1 MLWFIIYIASL
12 ITSLVSATNAE
23 EGAASQATA
32 QESRTPAPAPAVVT
46 AVKQFEGCSARAF
59 WDYRL
64 YSIGYGTRAGSPHET
79 IDCETE
85 AEQRLIIELGQAQT
99 QVDALGAP
107 LTAAQRA
114 ALTSLTFNAGA
125 SWMQSGLGEAVRA
138 GNWIRARGIFLQY
151 VRANGEVLEGLA
163 RRRRAE
169 AAWFEGELIAAVAEQ
184 APAGEPAPP
193 AAARKVRV
201 ATNVDADNDDR
212 PHQVVKKKQ
221 VKVASRN
228 DDDNDDR
235 LRRRRRPHRDDD
247 DNEDD

>member
-12 ITSLVSATNAE
+12 ITSLVSAANAE
-23 EGAASQATA
+23 EGAASQATV

-46 AVKQFEGCSARAF
+46 AVKQFEGCSPRAF
-59 WDYRL
+59 WDYRQ
-64 YSIGYGTRAGSPHET
+64 YSIGYGTRAVSPHET

-193 AAARKVRV
+193 AAARKVRM
-201 ATNVDADNDDR
+201 ATKVDADNDDR

-228 DDDNDDR
+228 DHDNDDR
-235 LRRRRRPHRDDD
+235 LRRSRRPHRDDD

>member
-12 ITSLVSATNAE
+12 ITSLVSAANAQ

-32 QESRTPAPAPAVVT
+32 QEPSSPALAPGLVT
-46 AVKQFEGCSARAF
+46 AVKQFEGCSPRAF
-59 WDYRL
+59 WDYRQF
-64 YSIGYGTRAGSPHET
+64 SIGYGTRAISPNET

-107 LTAAQRA
+107 LTAAQRS

-138 GNWIRARGIFLQY
+138 GDWIRARGIFLQY
-151 VRANGEVLEGLA
+151 VSAKGRVLEGLVH
-163 RRRRAE
+163 RRRAE

-184 APAGEPAPP
+184 GPAGEPAPP
-193 AAARKVRV
+193 AARKVRV
-201 ATNVDADNDDR
+201 AAKVDADKNDR
-212 PHQVVKKKQ
+212 PHKVVKRKQ
-221 VKVASRN
+221 AKLASRN

-235 LRRRRRPHRDDD
+235 LRRRHRRHRDDGN
-247 DNEDD
+247 NEDD